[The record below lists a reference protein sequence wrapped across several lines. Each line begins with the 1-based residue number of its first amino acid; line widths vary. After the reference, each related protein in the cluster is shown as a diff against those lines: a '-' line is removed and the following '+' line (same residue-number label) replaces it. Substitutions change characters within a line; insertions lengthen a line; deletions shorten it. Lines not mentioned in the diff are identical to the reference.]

1 MTGHIG
7 VHTEEQLLSM
17 GAEYV
22 FEKPFSL
29 LEVAAKLTEILR

>member
-29 LEVAAKLTEILR
+29 PEVAAKLTEILR